1 MRVSAGR
8 RDPAAVPDASFDVVF
23 CRYLLIHIADPLRV
37 VREMMRVARPGGF
50 VVAYEGDFSSVGTS
64 HPPCETQ
71 SGNSALNRDR
81 TGRAT
86 SHSDRLSHVGVI
98 SGIVAAIV
106 LGWAWIVPMAHDM
119 YGPMTGA
126 SAWMMRATWDA
137 PHLLLLWLM
146 WAVMMAAMMLPS
158 AVPLLLLY
166 DGVLRRRPASGR
178 AAVQVYAMGAGYLV
192 VWAMFSIGATVLQ
205 RVLNGM
211 LILNP
216 MMEMP
221 NRTAVGATLLLAGA
235 YQLTP
240 WKEACLSQC
249 RSPLSF
255 VMRRW
260 RDGVAGAARMGVEHG
275 AYCLGCC
282 WALMLLLFAGG
293 VMNLAVIVGLT
304 AIVLIEKVTPRGVWV
319 SRGLGILMLAAG
331 AWFMGR

>member
-1 MRVSAGR
+1 M
-8 RDPAAVPDASFDVVF
+8 
-23 CRYLLIHIADPLRV
+23 
-37 VREMMRVARPGGF
+37 
-50 VVAYEGDFSSVGTS
+50 
-64 HPPCETQ
+64 
-71 SGNSALNRDR
+71 
-81 TGRAT
+81 
-86 SHSDRLSHVGVI
+86 DRLSRLGVAGGI
-98 SGIVAAIV
+98 IVAIG

-126 SAWMMRATWDA
+126 SAWMMRSTWDT

-166 DGVLRRRPASGR
+166 DGVLRRRGVPGR
-178 AAVQVYAMGAGYLV
+178 AALQVYALGAGYLL
-192 VWAMFSIGATVLQ
+192 VWTLFSIGATVLQ
-205 RVLNGM
+205 RVLSGM

-240 WKEACLSQC
+240 WKAACLSQC

-255 VMRRW
+255 VMQRW
-260 RDGVAGAARMGVEHG
+260 REGVSGAVRMGVEHG

-293 VMNLAVIVGLT
+293 VMNLTVIVGLT
-304 AIVLIEKVTPRGVWV
+304 AIVLIEKVTPLGVGI
-319 SRGLGILMLAAG
+319 SRVLGALMLAAG
-331 AWFMGR
+331 AWFVIR

>member
-1 MRVSAGR
+1 MT
-8 RDPAAVPDASFDVVF
+8 P
-23 CRYLLIHIADPLRV
+23 
-37 VREMMRVARPGGF
+37 
-50 VVAYEGDFSSVGTS
+50 
-64 HPPCETQ
+64 
-71 SGNSALNRDR
+71 DR
-81 TGRAT
+81 TVRGA
-86 SHSDRLSHVGVI
+86 SPVDRLSRVGVV

-106 LGWAWIVPMAHDM
+106 LGWAWIVPMARDM
-119 YGPMTGA
+119 YGPMTGT
-126 SAWMMRATWDA
+126 SAWMMRSTWDA

-166 DGVLRRRPASGR
+166 DGVLRRRRPSGR
-178 AAVQVYAMGAGYLV
+178 AAVQVYAMGAGYLL
-192 VWAMFSIGATVLQ
+192 VWGIFSVGATVLQ
-205 RVLNGM
+205 RVLSGM

-240 WKEACLSQC
+240 WKAACLSQC

-255 VMRRW
+255 VMQRW
-260 RDGVAGAARMGVEHG
+260 REGVSGASRMGVEHG

-304 AIVLIEKVTPRGVWV
+304 AIVLIETVSPLGVRV
-319 SRGLGILMLAAG
+319 SRVLGALMLAAG
-331 AWFMGR
+331 AWFMVR

>member
-1 MRVSAGR
+1 MNTRPSEAGTLRSA
-8 RDPAAVPDASFDVVF
+8 
-23 CRYLLIHIADPLRV
+23 
-37 VREMMRVARPGGF
+37 E
-50 VVAYEGDFSSVGTS
+50 
-64 HPPCETQ
+64 
-71 SGNSALNRDR
+71 SGNSALTRR
-81 TGRAT
+81 RFVRGA
-86 SHSDRLSHVGVI
+86 SPVDRLSRVGVV

-106 LGWAWIVPMAHDM
+106 LAWAWIVPMARDM

-126 SAWMMRATWDA
+126 SAWMMRSTWDA

-166 DGVLRRRPASGR
+166 DGVLRRRRASGR
-178 AAVQVYAMGAGYLV
+178 AAVHVYAMGAGYLL
-192 VWAMFSIGATVLQ
+192 VWGMFSIGATVLQ
-205 RVLNGM
+205 RVLSGM
-211 LILNP
+211 LILSP

-235 YQLTP
+235 YQLTT
-240 WKEACLSQC
+240 WKAACLSQC

-255 VMRRW
+255 VMQRW
-260 RDGVAGAARMGVEHG
+260 REGVSGALRMGVEHG

-304 AIVLIEKVTPRGVWV
+304 AIVLIEKVTPLGVRV
-319 SRGLGILMLAAG
+319 SRVLGALMLAAG
-331 AWFMGR
+331 AWFMVR

>member
-1 MRVSAGR
+1 VRGAS
-8 RDPAAVPDASFDVVF
+8 PA
-23 CRYLLIHIADPLRV
+23 
-37 VREMMRVARPGGF
+37 
-50 VVAYEGDFSSVGTS
+50 
-64 HPPCETQ
+64 
-71 SGNSALNRDR
+71 
-81 TGRAT
+81 
-86 SHSDRLSHVGVI
+86 DRLSRVGVV

-106 LGWAWIVPMAHDM
+106 LAWAWIVPMARDM

-126 SAWMMRATWDA
+126 SAWMMRSTWDT

-166 DGVLRRRPASGR
+166 DGVLRRRRASGR
-178 AAVQVYAMGAGYLV
+178 AAVHVSAMGAGYLL

-205 RVLNGM
+205 RVLSGM

-240 WKEACLSQC
+240 WKAACLSRC

-255 VMRRW
+255 VMQRW
-260 RDGVAGAARMGVEHG
+260 REGGSGALRMGAEHG

-304 AIVLIEKVTPRGVWV
+304 AIVLIEKVTPLGMRV
-319 SRGLGILMLAAG
+319 SRVLGALMLAAG
-331 AWFMGR
+331 AWLMVR